1 MALYRDRIDAGRQL
15 GDQLGHLRGL
25 DVVILGLARGGV
37 PVAAEVAKSLS
48 APLDV
53 VVVRKLGVP
62 SQPEVA
68 MGAIA
73 EGGARV
79 LDRRLVKEI
88 AISGDALDRVE
99 RRERRALDVRTLL
112 YRSRRP
118 RTDLHGRVAVVV
130 DDGVATGATA
140 RAACL
145 SVRSAGASMVIL
157 AIPIGPNGVGQT
169 VAEADEVVCLAT
181 PIDFHAVGLYYSN
194 FRPTSD
200 EEVLVL
206 LDEADERG
214 ARVRD

>member
-15 GDQLGHLRGL
+15 GDRLGHLRGR
-25 DVVILGLARGGV
+25 DVVVLGLARGGV
-37 PVAAEVAKSLS
+37 PVAAEVAKSLGG
-48 APLDV
+48 PLDV

-62 SQPEVA
+62 FQPEVA

-73 EGGARV
+73 EGGDRV
-79 LDRRLVKEI
+79 LDRRMIKEI
-88 AISGDALDRVE
+88 AVSENELARVE
-99 RRERRALDVRTLL
+99 QRERRALDARTLL

-140 RAACL
+140 RVACL

-157 AIPIGPNGVGQT
+157 AVPVGPNDVGRT

-181 PIDFHAVGLYYSN
+181 PSDFRAVGLYYSD

-206 LDEADERG
+206 LDEADERV
-214 ARVRD
+214 ARARD